1 MRSGKPSGR
10 DTRITTKV
18 CTLAVEMSAVS
29 AFPKAPPCL
38 KSQVKPVPLDAS
50 VLAEAKSNSPKRRM
64 GFVERLIKI
73 FITFVVFIIAQ
84 GFLAGSINTFFDLI
98 PWAKVDHLFGDT
110 ENDPGRI
117 LSAIESTDAA
127 HRSEVASAHRSETT
141 SAMILSSP
149 LYT

>member
-1 MRSGKPSGR
+1 
-10 DTRITTKV
+10 
-18 CTLAVEMSAVS
+18 MSAVS

-38 KSQVKPVPLDAS
+38 KSPVGVPPIDAS
-50 VLAEAKSNSPKRRM
+50 VVVEAKSKLPKRRM
-64 GFVERLIKI
+64 GFFERLLKI

-110 ENDPGRI
+110 ENDSGSV
-117 LSAIESTDAA
+117 LSGIESTDAA
-127 HRSEVASAHRSETT
+127 HRSEAASAHRSETT

>member
-1 MRSGKPSGR
+1 
-10 DTRITTKV
+10 
-18 CTLAVEMSAVS
+18 MSAGS
-29 AFPKAPPCL
+29 AAFPKAPPCL
-38 KSQVKPVPLDAS
+38 NSQVKSPVEIPLDAS
-50 VLAEAKSNSPKRRM
+50 VLAEAKSNVPKRHM
-64 GFVERLIKI
+64 GFLERLFKI

-98 PWAKVDHLFGDT
+98 PWAKVDHLFGEDGS
-110 ENDPGRI
+110 DPGRI

-127 HRSEVASAHRSETT
+127 HRNEASSRRSETT

>member
-10 DTRITTKV
+10 DTRFTTKV
-18 CTLAVEMSAVS
+18 CTLVVEMSAAS

-38 KSQVKPVPLDAS
+38 KSQVKPLDAT
-50 VLAEAKSNSPKRRM
+50 VPAETKSNSPKRRM
-64 GFVERLIKI
+64 GLLERLIKI

-110 ENDPGRI
+110 EKDPSRI
-117 LSAIESTDAA
+117 LTGIESSDAA

>member
-1 MRSGKPSGR
+1 
-10 DTRITTKV
+10 
-18 CTLAVEMSAVS
+18 MSAAVS

-38 KSQVKPVPLDAS
+38 NSRAKPDAP
-50 VLAEAKSNSPKRRM
+50 VLAEAKSNNSPKRRM
-64 GFVERLIKI
+64 GFLERLFKI

-127 HRSEVASAHRSETT
+127 HRTEGASAHRSETT

>member
-1 MRSGKPSGR
+1 
-10 DTRITTKV
+10 
-18 CTLAVEMSAVS
+18 MSAVS
-29 AFPKAPPCL
+29 AFPKSPPCL
-38 KSQVKPVPLDAS
+38 KPLVAATSPIDAS
-50 VLAEAKSNSPKRRM
+50 VLAEAKSNVPKRRM
-64 GFVERLIKI
+64 GFFERLLKI

-117 LSAIESTDAA
+117 LSGIESTDAA
-127 HRSEVASAHRSETT
+127 HRSSEAASAHRSETI

>member
-1 MRSGKPSGR
+1 
-10 DTRITTKV
+10 
-18 CTLAVEMSAVS
+18 MSAVS

-50 VLAEAKSNSPKRRM
+50 VMAEAKSNLPKRRM

-127 HRSEVASAHRSETT
+127 HRSEVSSAHRSETT